1 MATYKDIY
9 YSDTSEKLLV
19 ANISYAEAVSIG
31 DKLESIK
38 ADTAFA
44 VANEAARTALYPSP
58 TQGDAVWRN
67 DLKIE
72 QRYYGLYSATNPGG
86 KSIAG
91 WYASSSSYAAIVPTT
106 VTSTTSG
113 ATVSINQSG
122 EVNFSNAIDITLN
135 NAFPVS
141 GLNVNYF
148 SYKILV
154 DINTI
159 NPATPHV
166 RWAFTSGGSVVSGT
180 YHKMTSGYYN
190 TAVITNTFTSGD
202 PSLSYSA
209 VNHTSCYAEIDI
221 SNGVFIP
228 ATSGPYKTYKSRS
241 TNSAS
246 STFNEVFNSVGHVKL
261 TDQPDGIKFYASS
274 GTELMSGT
282 IKVYGIR

>member
-9 YSDTSEKLLV
+9 YADTSEKLLV

-31 DKLESIK
+31 DKLQSIK

-91 WYASSSSYAAIVPTT
+91 WYVSSSSYATIVPTS
-106 VTSTTSG
+106 VTSATSG
-113 ATVSINQSG
+113 ATISVNQIG
-122 EVNFSNAIDITLN
+122 EVKFSSAADITLN

-141 GLNVNYF
+141 GQNVNYF

-154 DINTI
+154 DIDTM

-166 RWAFTSGGSVVSGT
+166 RWEFTSAGSAIGSLT
-180 YHKMTSGYYN
+180 YYRMTNGFYN
-190 TAVITNTFTSGD
+190 TAVITNTFTTAV
-202 PSLSYSA
+202 PSLNNSA
-209 VNHTSCYAEIDI
+209 VNHTSCYAELDI

-228 ATSGPYKTYKSRS
+228 ATSGPYKTYKSKS

-246 STFNEVFNSVGHVKL
+246 STFNEVYNTVGHVKT
-261 TDQPDGIKFYASS
+261 TDQPDGIKFYSS
-274 GTELMSGT
+274 GGGLMSGT